1 MDRKTVKR
9 YTTRSLTRYVVFS
22 IACLVVYTIII
33 IVLSCLNIQVSDTLT
48 ECFFKVFGGETF
60 ACAVLKSLKL
70 IGDFKTIK
78 EE

>member
-1 MDRKTVKR
+1 MERKTVKR

-22 IACLVVYTIII
+22 IACLVAYTIII

-60 ACAVLKSLKL
+60 ACAIIKLLKL
-70 IGDFKTIK
+70 ITTYK
-78 EE
+78 EMKE